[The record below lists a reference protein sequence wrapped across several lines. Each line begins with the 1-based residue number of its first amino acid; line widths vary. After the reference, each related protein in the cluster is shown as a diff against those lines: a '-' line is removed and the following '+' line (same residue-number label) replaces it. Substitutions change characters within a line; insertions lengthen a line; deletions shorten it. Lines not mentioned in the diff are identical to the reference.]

1 MLRAVYLGDRMRRLA
16 ALACCL
22 LAACST
28 TPISREEAAPP
39 TAVLV
44 PELLTAAPGTGEV
57 VILRDSGISG
67 SGCLHQ
73 IKVDGRHV
81 ATLDNAE
88 GVTLHL
94 PAGQHVLSVD
104 FGRALCPNVALS
116 AEPIVQAGG
125 RIVYRISLAADG
137 ATRLT
142 RTE

>member
-1 MLRAVYLGDRMRRLA
+1 MRLFA

-28 TPISREEAAPP
+28 TPISLEEAAPP
-39 TAVLV
+39 TAVLA
-44 PELLTAAPGTGEV
+44 PDLLTAAPGTGAV
-57 VILRDSGISG
+57 VILRDRGMSG

-73 IKVDGRHV
+73 VKVDGRHV
-81 ATLDNAE
+81 ATLDNSE

-94 PAGQHVLSVD
+94 PPGQHVLSVD
-104 FGRALCPNVALS
+104 FGRGLCPNVALS
-116 AEPIVQAGG
+116 AEPNVQSGG

-142 RTE
+142 RVE